1 MASDVLV
8 GDLGSKTWGD
18 RSEDAFDRVQRE
30 LLAAA
35 QRVRGRIEA
44 HLEEL
49 RRTDPSKA
57 EDFWE
62 RLTPVWKD
70 KYCDRAGEHIAKWRE
85 FMPHLDGFA
94 QAYEIGVGPGSLF
107 RLLAELKGVRMWG
120 CDVDPER
127 SVVFRELRKELGI
140 SGRVDNHPVQRR
152 TPVPI
157 PEGTEALIAFYTTF
171 SRKFSVQDW
180 EWLLDFCRERLV
192 GEKWILMLPNPKSF
206 GREGVAEFFRRK
218 ADFPL
223 LDAKAPED
231 SQLWHNRAFCR
242 FSLD

>member
-1 MASDVLV
+1 MASDSLV
-8 GDLGSKTWGD
+8 GELDARAQGD
-18 RSEDAFDRVQRE
+18 QTGEAFDQVQRE
-30 LLAAA
+30 LVAAA
-35 QRVRGRIEA
+35 GRVRGRLEA

-49 RRTDPSKA
+49 RRTDPAKA

-62 RLTPVWKD
+62 RLTPEWKD

-107 RLLAELKGVRMWG
+107 RLLTDLKGVRMWG
-120 CDVDPER
+120 CDADPEH
-127 SVVFRELRKELGI
+127 SIVFRELRKEVGI
-140 SGRVDNHPVQRR
+140 SDRVDNFPVQRR

-157 PEGTEALIAFYTTF
+157 PEGTEALMGFYTTF

-192 GEKWILMLPNPKSF
+192 GEKWIVMLPNPKSF

-223 LDAKAPED
+223 LDPKVPEE
-231 SQLWHNRAFCR
+231 SQLWHNRVFCR
-242 FSLD
+242 FRLA